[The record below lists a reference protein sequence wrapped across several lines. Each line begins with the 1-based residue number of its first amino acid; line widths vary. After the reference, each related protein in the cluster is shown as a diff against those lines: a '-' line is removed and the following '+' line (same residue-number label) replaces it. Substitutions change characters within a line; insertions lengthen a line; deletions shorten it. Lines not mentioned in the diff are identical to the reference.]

1 MSLRRWIFAPL
12 VSIALLAMLAA
23 APARAQDK
31 DDDETPQPVPA
42 ALQPAVT
49 QAEFLGRQLYLHDR
63 AAWLATDAM
72 LADKRMRKL
81 QKSIGGWVTEPT
93 ALGLR
98 VIFISR
104 DDTPRR
110 LYEIDV
116 DEAERLSE
124 ATVESPTPLTA
135 EHLAQLRARNLAT
148 SQSFLQC
155 ARKYNTVV
163 LPSSSGMRVYLM
175 PGFAQHGV
183 YPLGG
188 YHLYEIDGVGE
199 KILSSRKFTNS
210 CIEHQD
216 SPKGLPKGAKPSFG
230 MFTHLLDP
238 QPTEAH
244 VFVSLYAKVP
254 LMIMTSD
261 DSSTRMVWSVQSGKI
276 ELIDTKD

>member
-1 MSLRRWIFAPL
+1 MPLRRRMFAPL
-12 VSIALLAMLAA
+12 VSIALLAMLATPA
-23 APARAQDK
+23 ARAQDK
-31 DDDETPQPVPA
+31 DDDAPQPIPA
-42 ALQPAVT
+42 ELQPAVT
-49 QAEFLGRQLYLHDR
+49 QTEFLGRQLYVHDR

-81 QKSIGGWVTEPT
+81 QKSVGGWLTEPS
-93 ALGLR
+93 ALGVR
-98 VIFISR
+98 VIFISKG
-104 DDTPRR
+104 DAPQR

-124 ATVESPTPLTA
+124 PTLESPTPLTP

-148 SQSFLQC
+148 SQSFMQC

-175 PGFAQHGV
+175 PGFAEHGV

-188 YHLYEIDGVGE
+188 YHLYEIDGAGE
-199 KILSSRKFTNS
+199 KILSSRKFTNG
-210 CIEHQD
+210 CIEHND
-216 SPKGLPKGAKPSFG
+216 SPKGLPKDAKPSFG
-230 MFTHLLDP
+230 MFTHLLDL

-254 LMIMTSD
+254 LMIMT
-261 DSSTRMVWSVQSGKI
+261 
-276 ELIDTKD
+276 IDNKMMWVVKNGRVGLVDARD

>member
-1 MSLRRWIFAPL
+1 MPLRRRMFAPL
-12 VSIALLAMLAA
+12 VSIALLAMLATPA
-23 APARAQDK
+23 ARAQDK
-31 DDDETPQPVPA
+31 DDDAPQPIPA
-42 ALQPAVT
+42 ELQPAVT
-49 QAEFLGRQLYLHDR
+49 QTEFLGRQLYVHDR

-81 QKSIGGWVTEPT
+81 QKSVGGWLTEPS
-93 ALGLR
+93 ALGVR
-98 VIFISR
+98 VIFISKG
-104 DDTPRR
+104 DAPQR

-124 ATVESPTPLTA
+124 PTLESPTPLTP

-148 SQSFLQC
+148 SQSFMQC

-175 PGFAQHGV
+175 PGFAEHGV

-188 YHLYEIDGVGE
+188 YHLYEIDSTGE
-199 KILSSRKFTNS
+199 KILSSRKFSNG

-238 QPTEAH
+238 QPTEVH
-244 VFVSLYAKVP
+244 VFVSLHAKVP
-254 LMIMTSD
+254 LMIMTID
-261 DSSTRMVWSVQSGKI
+261 NKMMWSVKSGKV
-276 ELIDTKD
+276 ELIDTRD

>member
-1 MSLRRWIFAPL
+1 MPHRRWIFAPL

-23 APARAQDK
+23 APAHAQDK
-31 DDDETPQPVPA
+31 DDDAPQPVPA
-42 ALQPAVT
+42 ELQPAVT
-49 QAEFLGRQLYLHDR
+49 HAEFLGRQLYLHDR

-81 QKSIGGWVTEPT
+81 KKSVGGWLTEPT
-93 ALGLR
+93 ALGVR
-98 VIFISR
+98 VIFISN
-104 DDTPRR
+104 DAPRR

-116 DEAERLSE
+116 DESERLSE
-124 ATVESPTPLTA
+124 PTLESPTPLTA
-135 EHLAQLRARNLAT
+135 EHLAQLRARNLAI
-148 SQSFLQC
+148 SQSFMQC

-175 PGFAQHGV
+175 PGFAEHDV

-188 YHLYEIDGVGE
+188 YHLYEIDGAGE
-199 KILSSRKFTNS
+199 KILSSRKFSNG

-238 QPTEAH
+238 QPTEVH
-244 VFVSLYAKVP
+244 VFVSLHAKVP
-254 LMIMTSD
+254 LMIMTID
-261 DSSTRMVWSVQSGKI
+261 NKMMWSVKSGKV
-276 ELIDTKD
+276 ELIDTRD

>member
-1 MSLRRWIFAPL
+1 MPHRRWIFAPL
-12 VSIALLAMLAA
+12 VSIALLAVQAA
-23 APARAQDK
+23 APAHAQDK
-31 DDDETPQPVPA
+31 DADAPQPIPA
-42 ALQPAVT
+42 ELQPAAT

-81 QKSIGGWVTEPT
+81 QKSIGGWITEPT
-93 ALGLR
+93 ALGIR
-98 VIFISR
+98 VIFIDR
-104 DDTPRR
+104 DAAPRR

-116 DEAERLSE
+116 DESERLSE
-124 ATVESPTPLTA
+124 PTVESPTPLTA

-148 SQSFLQC
+148 SQSFMQC

-188 YHLYEIDGVGE
+188 YHLYEIDGDGE
-199 KILSSRKFTNS
+199 KILSSRKFSNG

-238 QPTEAH
+238 QPTEVH
-244 VFVSLYAKVP
+244 VFVSLHAKVP
-254 LMIMTSD
+254 LMIMTTD
-261 DSSTRMVWSVQSGKI
+261 NKMMWSVKSGKA
-276 ELIDTKD
+276 ELIDTRD

>member
-1 MSLRRWIFAPL
+1 MPHRRWIFAPL
-12 VSIALLAMLAA
+12 VSIALLAMLGA
-23 APARAQDK
+23 APAHAQDK
-31 DDDETPQPVPA
+31 DDDAPQPIPA

-81 QKSIGGWVTEPT
+81 KKSVGGWLTEPT
-93 ALGLR
+93 ALGVR
-98 VIFISR
+98 VIFISK
-104 DDTPRR
+104 DDAPRR

-116 DEAERLSE
+116 DESERLSE
-124 ATVESPTPLTA
+124 PTLESPTPLTA
-135 EHLAQLRARNLAT
+135 EHLAQLRARNLAI
-148 SQSFLQC
+148 SQSFMQC

-163 LPSSSGMRVYLM
+163 LPSSNGMRVYLM
-175 PGFAQHGV
+175 PGFAEHDV

-188 YHLYEIDGVGE
+188 YHLYEIDGAGE
-199 KILSSRKFTNS
+199 KILSSRKFSNG

-238 QPTEAH
+238 QPTEVH
-244 VFVSLYAKVP
+244 VFVSLHAKVP
-254 LMIMTSD
+254 LMIMTID
-261 DSSTRMVWSVQSGKI
+261 NKMMWSVKSGKV
-276 ELIDTKD
+276 ELIDTRD

>member
-1 MSLRRWIFAPL
+1 MQHRRWIFAPL
-12 VSIALLAMLAA
+12 VSVALLAMLAA
-23 APARAQDK
+23 APAHAQDK
-31 DDDETPQPVPA
+31 DADAPQPIPA

-81 QKSIGGWVTEPT
+81 KKSVGGWLTEPT
-93 ALGLR
+93 ALGVR
-98 VIFISR
+98 VIFISK
-104 DDTPRR
+104 DDAPRR

-116 DEAERLSE
+116 DESERLSE
-124 ATVESPTPLTA
+124 PTLESPTPLTA
-135 EHLAQLRARNLAT
+135 EHLAQLRARNLAI
-148 SQSFLQC
+148 SQSFMQC

-175 PGFAQHGV
+175 PGFAEHEV

-188 YHLYEIDGVGE
+188 YHLYEIDGAGE
-199 KILSSRKFTNS
+199 KILSSRKFSNG

-238 QPTEAH
+238 QPTEVH
-244 VFVSLYAKVP
+244 VFVSLHAKVP
-254 LMIMTSD
+254 LMIMTID
-261 DSSTRMVWSVQSGKI
+261 NKMMWSVKSGKV
-276 ELIDTKD
+276 ELINTRD

>member
-1 MSLRRWIFAPL
+1 MPHRRWLFAPL

-23 APARAQDK
+23 ATTHAQDK
-31 DDDETPQPVPA
+31 DDDEKPQPTPA

-81 QKSIGGWVTEPT
+81 KKSVGGWITEPT

-104 DDTPRR
+104 DEAPRR

-124 ATVESPTPLTA
+124 ATVESPTPLA
-135 EHLAQLRARNLAT
+135 SDHLAQLRARNLAT
-148 SQSFLQC
+148 SQSFMQC
-155 ARKYNTVV
+155 SRKYNSVV

-175 PGFAQHGV
+175 PGFAEHGV

-188 YHLYEIDGVGE
+188 YHLYEIDGSGE

-216 SPKGLPKGAKPSFG
+216 SPKGLPRGAKPSFG

-261 DSSTRMVWSVQSGKI
+261 GGSTRMTWSVQSGKI
-276 ELIDTKD
+276 ELIDTMD

>member
-1 MSLRRWIFAPL
+1 MPLRRWMFAPL
-12 VSIALLAMLAA
+12 VSIALLAMLVT
-23 APARAQDK
+23 APAQAQDK
-31 DDDETPQPVPA
+31 DDDAPQPIPA
-42 ALQPAVT
+42 EMQPAVT

-81 QKSIGGWVTEPT
+81 QKSVGGWLTEPT
-93 ALGLR
+93 ALGVR
-98 VIFISR
+98 VIFIG
-104 DDTPRR
+104 DGDAPRR

-124 ATVESPTPLTA
+124 PTLESPTPLTA
-135 EHLAQLRARNLAT
+135 EHLAQLRARNLAM
-148 SQSFLQC
+148 SQSFMQC

-175 PGFAQHGV
+175 PGFAEHGV

-188 YHLYEIDGVGE
+188 YHLYEIDGTGE
-199 KILSSRKFTNS
+199 KILSSRKFSNG

-216 SPKGLPKGAKPSFG
+216 SPKGLSKGAKPSFG

-238 QPTEAH
+238 QPTEVH
-244 VFVSLYAKVP
+244 VFVSLHAKVP
-254 LMIMTSD
+254 LMIMTID
-261 DSSTRMVWSVQSGKI
+261 NKMMWPVKSGKV
-276 ELIDTKD
+276 ELLDTRD

>member
-1 MSLRRWIFAPL
+1 MPHRRWMFVPL
-12 VSIALLAMLAA
+12 VSIALLAMLAV
-23 APARAQDK
+23 APTRAQDK
-31 DDDETPQPVPA
+31 DDDEAPQPVPA
-42 ALQPAVT
+42 ELQSAVT
-49 QAEFLGRQLYLHDR
+49 RAEFLGRQLYLHDR

-81 QKSIGGWVTEPT
+81 QKAIGGWVTEPT
-93 ALGLR
+93 ALGVR
-98 VIFISR
+98 VIFLSR

-135 EHLAQLRARNLAT
+135 DHLAQLRARNLAT
-148 SQSFLQC
+148 SQSFMQC
-155 ARKYNTVV
+155 SRKYNTVV

-175 PGFAQHGV
+175 PGFAEHGV

-188 YHLYEIDGVGE
+188 YHLYEIDGAGE

-210 CIEHQD
+210 CIEHHD
-216 SPKGLPKGAKPSFG
+216 SPKGLPKGATPSSA

-254 LMIMTSD
+254 MMIMTID
-261 DSSTRMVWSVQSGKI
+261 NKMMWSVKSGKI
-276 ELIDTKD
+276 ELIDTMD